1 MSSGGGGGAV
11 TPGSGPGGLN
21 NQEVNGLMQTID
33 QQKKNIEEYE
43 NKSKLMQKEIEDLKS
58 AAKDLVPAVNV
69 CTSQKRTLEPFLEP
83 LSHHSTPCINTF
95 LIFHFLPCT
104 TQWEESFSK
113 HLWFAIVI
121 VFWLKWAGYLAV
133 AGLNLLAQI
142 SDRISPCGV

>member
-43 NKSKLMQKEIEDLKS
+43 NKSKLLQKEIEDLKS

-83 LSHHSTPCINTF
+83 LSHQSTPCINTF
-95 LIFHFLPCT
+95 LLLFHFLSCT
-104 TQWEESFSK
+104 RESQTKFCK
-113 HLWFAIVI
+113 
-121 VFWLKWAGYLAV
+121 
-133 AGLNLLAQI
+133 Q
-142 SDRISPCGV
+142 SDLSVLCN

>member
-1 MSSGGGGGAV
+1 MSSGGGGGGAV

-43 NKSKLMQKEIEDLKS
+43 NKLKLSQKEIEDLKS

-83 LSHHSTPCINTF
+83 LSHQSKPLVSILYALSF
-95 LIFHFLPCT
+95 LAMH
-104 TQWEESFSK
+104 
-113 HLWFAIVI
+113 
-121 VFWLKWAGYLAV
+121 
-133 AGLNLLAQI
+133 
-142 SDRISPCGV
+142 

>member
-43 NKSKLMQKEIEDLKS
+43 NKSKLMQKEIEDLKL

-83 LSHHSTPCINTF
+83 LSHQSTPWSILFCS
-95 LIFHFLPCT
+95 LISCHALEQVKQAMIYRC
-104 TQWEESFSK
+104 
-113 HLWFAIVI
+113 FAT
-121 VFWLKWAGYLAV
+121 
-133 AGLNLLAQI
+133 GL
-142 SDRISPCGV
+142 

>member
-43 NKSKLMQKEIEDLKS
+43 NKLKLSQKEIEDLKS

-83 LSHHSTPCINTF
+83 LSHQSKPLVSILYALSF
-95 LIFHFLPCT
+95 LAYLMLFYFL
-104 TQWEESFSK
+104 
-113 HLWFAIVI
+113 LI
-121 VFWLKWAGYLAV
+121 
-133 AGLNLLAQI
+133 
-142 SDRISPCGV
+142 